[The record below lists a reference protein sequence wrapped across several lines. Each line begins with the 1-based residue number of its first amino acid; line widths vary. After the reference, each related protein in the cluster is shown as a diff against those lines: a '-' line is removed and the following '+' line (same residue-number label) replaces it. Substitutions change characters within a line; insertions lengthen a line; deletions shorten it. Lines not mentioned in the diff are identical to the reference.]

1 MQRRDR
7 ETGKPENEEGSLMN
21 WTNLCICL
29 KVYGIL
35 LSEYS
40 IGLIALVLIII
51 GFFLLQ
57 IFRTKDPVF
66 SRESYREKDRKNI
79 Y

>member
-1 MQRRDR
+1 
-7 ETGKPENEEGSLMN
+7 MN
-21 WTNLCICL
+21 WVNLCICL
-29 KVYGIL
+29 RVYGIL

-40 IGLIALVLIII
+40 IGLGLLLLIII

-66 SRESYREKDRKNI
+66 SRESYREEEKK
-79 Y
+79 

>member
-1 MQRRDR
+1 M
-7 ETGKPENEEGSLMN
+7 T
-21 WTNLCICL
+21 WTNLAICL

-35 LSEYS
+35 LSEYL
-40 IGLIALVLIII
+40 IGLIALVFIII

-66 SRESYREKDRKNI
+66 SRESYREKEGKKNVNL
-79 Y
+79 